1 MHLMRTHKQRWGMKD
16 ERQAQSDDDQQ
27 EDPPHSIVASTI
39 DATTIAAIDAIL
51 SMLLLPIPVISAE
64 LGHAEP

>member
-1 MHLMRTHKQRWGMKD
+1 MKD